1 VVSARRFVLSMC
13 LGFLACTPLFAGSSP
28 EWSQPTA
35 EQLKMTADPQAPNA
49 AAVYLYYEDIVDDKL
64 HFHKVYA
71 EVKILTDKGKEDFS
85 DIEIPY
91 ERGEVV
97 PVGETA
103 NDMSVNDVRGRTI
116 EPDGTV
122 VPFTGKPYQKE
133 LLKTGE
139 VNVLAKVFS
148 LPDIQV
154 GSILEYQYTVNYEAD
169 YVMPPQW
176 MIQGQ
181 YYIHQAH
188 FHFVPTDSSETL
200 TTTDAEGHENTVHQL
215 LYYQWLPHEAKVRAG
230 LDGFDLVVADVP
242 ALKNEPYTPPIDSF
256 SYRVLFY
263 YSPYDSGEAYWK
275 AEGKYW
281 SKDVNRFADP
291 SGRIRD
297 AVAQIVAPSDND
309 EQKLEKIYAAVMMV
323 DNTDFTRE
331 HTQQENKAEGERVKT
346 AADIWANKRGDSNEI
361 TRLFIAMARAAGLKA
376 YAMAVTERNQS
387 ILNQGYLNWEQL
399 SDEIAIVNVNGKEQ
413 YFDPGE
419 RYCEYGKLDWVHQQ
433 MMGMRQTDSGT
444 EFAQVPGA
452 TYQDN
457 GILRTAD
464 LTMAANGAVQGQV
477 RITMNGVQALRW
489 RQFALAHDEEATKT
503 AFEKEIQAGVPAGV
517 LVKTSHFLGLT
528 DNTSSLMAVLNVSGS
543 MGTVTGKR
551 VFIPAS
557 FFEASATP
565 LFAAQ
570 QRENPLDMHYPYL
583 ARDEVNL
590 TLAPGLTVVS
600 VPANAKVP
608 YPQMAAY
615 QAAYG
620 GKGAAYSQVRLL
632 ALGNTIYN
640 VTDYPQLRDFFQK
653 VGAQDQ
659 QQVVLDRVAVAAAAT
674 PAAGP
679 GAK

>member
-1 VVSARRFVLSMC
+1 MP
-13 LGFLACTPLFAGSSP
+13 TP
-28 EWSQPTA
+28 

-49 AAVYLYYEDIVDDKL
+49 AAVYLYYENIVDDNL
-64 HFHKVYA
+64 HFHKIYA
-71 EVKILTDKGKEDFS
+71 EVKILTEKGKEEFS

-97 PVGETA
+97 PAGDTA
-103 NDMSVNDVRGRTI
+103 NEMSVNQVRGRTI

-133 LLKTGE
+133 LLKTGDMK
-139 VNVLAKVFS
+139 VMAKVFS
-148 LPDIQV
+148 LPDVRV
-154 GSILEYQYTVNYEAD
+154 GSILEYQYSISYDENW
-169 YVMPPQW
+169 VMPPQW
-176 MIQGQ
+176 MVQGQ
-181 YYIHQAH
+181 WYIHEAH
-188 FHFVPTDSSETL
+188 FHFVPTS
-200 TTTDAEGHENTVHQL
+200 TTRTITSTDAGGHENTVHQL
-215 LYYQWLPHEAKVRAG
+215 LYYQWLPHGAKVRTG
-230 LDGFDLVVADVP
+230 LDGFDLVVEDVP
-242 ALKNEPYTPPIDSF
+242 ALQDEPYTPPIDSF

-263 YSPYDSGEAYWK
+263 YSPYDSGDAYWK

-297 AVAQIVAPSDND
+297 AVAQIVAPGDND
-309 EQKLEKIYAAVMMV
+309 EQKLEKIYAAVMTV
-323 DNTDFTRE
+323 ENTDFTRE
-331 HTQQENKAEGERVKT
+331 HTEQENKAEGEKVKT

-376 YAMAVTERNQS
+376 YAMAVTERDQN
-387 ILNQGYLNWEQL
+387 ILNQGYLYWGQL

-419 RYCEYGKLDWVHQQ
+419 RYCEYGKLDWVHQL
-433 MMGMRQTDSGT
+433 MMGVRQTDDGT
-444 EFAQVPGA
+444 QISEAPGA
-452 TYQDN
+452 TYRDN

-464 LTMAANGAVQGQV
+464 LTLGANGAVQGQI
-477 RITMNGVQALRW
+477 RITMNGVAALRW
-489 RQFALAHDEEATKT
+489 RQYALSHDEEATKR
-503 AFEKEIQAGVPAGV
+503 AFEKEVQAGVPAGV
-517 LVKTSHFLGLT
+517 LVKTSHFLGLS
-528 DNTSSLMAVLNVSGS
+528 DYTSNLMAVLNVSGS

-557 FFEASATP
+557 FFEASAAP

-583 ARDEVNL
+583 SRDEVNL
-590 TLAPGLTVVS
+590 TLAPGLTVDS

-615 QAAYG
+615 QVAYG
-620 GKGAAYSQVRLL
+620 GKGATYSQMRIL

-679 GAK
+679 GTK